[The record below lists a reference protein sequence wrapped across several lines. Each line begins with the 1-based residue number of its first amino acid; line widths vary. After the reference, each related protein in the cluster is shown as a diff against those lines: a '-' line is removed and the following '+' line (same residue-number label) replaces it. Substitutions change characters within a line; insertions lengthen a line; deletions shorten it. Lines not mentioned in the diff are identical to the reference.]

1 MFLDKSL
8 LAYSKTKYGQIAYL
22 KNDVYIASFYQ
33 NGIVPF
39 QNIVENNLI
48 KYILNSKVVIDCG
61 AHIGNH
67 SIIYK
72 HFNPN
77 LEIYA
82 FEPHTIMYEIFKL
95 NISSLNLKSVNL
107 YNCAVGNR
115 FGNIS
120 ISDRISDGPNA
131 NEIIN
136 YNNLHNFGGIQI
148 AKNGIEDK
156 VIIPIDYLN
165 LSRCDFIKIDVEG
178 FEFPVIL
185 GAINTIMKYKPV
197 IFYEYNVKNM
207 TDDMS
212 EISGIPKDDGNAIFT
227 ILHSIGYV
235 FHKIGDLDILAIP
248 S

>member
-1 MFLDKSL
+1 MVVDKNL
-8 LAYSKTKYGQIAYL
+8 LAYSQTKYGQVTYL

-33 NGIVPF
+33 NGNIPF
-39 QNIVENNLI
+39 QDLIENVLA
-48 KYILNSKVVIDCG
+48 KYILNSKVAIDCG

-67 SIIYK
+67 IIIYK
-72 HFNPN
+72 YFNPN

-82 FEPHTIMYEIFKL
+82 FEPHSIMYEIFKL
-95 NISSLNLKSVNL
+95 NISSLNLKSINL

-120 ISDRISDGPNA
+120 ICDKISDGPNA

-136 YNNLHNFGGIQI
+136 YNNPHNFGEIQI
-148 AKNGIEDK
+148 EKNGIEDK
-156 VIIPIDYLN
+156 IVIPIDYLN
-165 LSRCDFIKIDVEG
+165 LNRCDFIKIDVEG

-212 EISGIPKDDGNAIFT
+212 EISGIPKDDGYGIFR